1 MRQPVLSD
9 GSRLSYLIWI
19 VSYENSELDY
29 IVASGLRSPQS
40 RVQGGVIADLITALR
55 ARICRSFR
63 GEDLICRNDDDAL
76 PAQLR
81 NSETPSAS
89 SLTALSRSLPGYD
102 SSSRKLKDAIQC
114 LRLHAVI
121 RRLKEGMRCAWI
133 SRFQPFPTPPRMAA

>member
-19 VSYENSELDY
+19 VSYENSELDH
-29 IVASGLRSPQS
+29 IVASRLRSPQS
-40 RVQGGVIADLITALR
+40 REQGGVIADLITALALR

-63 GEDLICRNDDDAL
+63 GLDLTCRNDDDAV

-89 SLTALSRSLPGYD
+89 SLTALSRSLQ
-102 SSSRKLKDAIQC
+102 L
-114 LRLHAVI
+114 
-121 RRLKEGMRCAWI
+121 
-133 SRFQPFPTPPRMAA
+133 